1 MAKKK
6 KLVLNVGTSI
16 VTFVRHNAH
25 NTALLNK
32 KSTKLP
38 IFLEIPNRTK
48 PQSGG

>member
-1 MAKKK
+1 VAKK
-6 KLVLNVGTSI
+6 KLVLNLRDLNVS
-16 VTFVRHNAH
+16 FVRHYAH
-25 NTALLNK
+25 NAALLNK